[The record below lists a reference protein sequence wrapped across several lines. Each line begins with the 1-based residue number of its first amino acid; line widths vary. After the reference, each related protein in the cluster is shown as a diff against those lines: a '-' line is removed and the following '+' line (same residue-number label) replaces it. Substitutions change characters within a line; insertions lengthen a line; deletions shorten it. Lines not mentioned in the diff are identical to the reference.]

1 MNTLPILSLSHYS
14 SLSILT
20 SSALYKTALLP
31 QTFISSQTLGFCS
44 PKSLRTPNS
53 PRFKAS
59 FNSPSSLYPI
69 EPQLSDD
76 EEEEEEEEEDEDDD
90 DDDVAADEYNVVSG
104 EVSDGVGVGV
114 EVELSDDEIGG
125 ASIAVETEVLTRHE
139 EFKWQRVE
147 RLCNEVKLFGE
158 DIIDVDELASIH
170 DFRIDKFQVHFQFKI
185 LKSQTKPK
193 VSVIQVI
200 LDLMY
205 IFFQRLAIQAFLRG
219 SSVVVSA
226 PTSSGKTLIAE
237 AAAVATVAR
246 GRRIF
251 YTTPLK
257 ALSNQKF
264 REFRYRSSFFHAN

>member
-1 MNTLPILSLSHYS
+1 MNTLSILSLSHYS

-20 SSALYKTALLP
+20 SSTLYRTTLFP

-90 DDDVAADEYNVVSG
+90 DDDVAADEYDVVSG
-104 EVSDGVGVGV
+104 EASDGVGV

-170 DFRIDKFQVHFQFKI
+170 DFRIDKFQVHFHFQFKI

-193 VSVIQVI
+193 VSVILVI
-200 LDLMY
+200 LDLIY
-205 IFFQRLAIQAFLRG
+205 IFLSAIGNTSILERLIGGGFCAD
-219 SSVVVSA
+219 
-226 PTSSGKTLIAE
+226 E
-237 AAAVATVAR
+237 
-246 GRRIF
+246 
-251 YTTPLK
+251 
-257 ALSNQKF
+257 
-264 REFRYRSSFFHAN
+264 

>member
-1 MNTLPILSLSHYS
+1 MNTLSILSLSHYS

-20 SSALYKTALLP
+20 SSALYKTTLFP

-44 PKSLRTPNS
+44 PKSLRTPLPNS

-90 DDDVAADEYNVVSG
+90 DDDVAADEYDVVSG
-104 EVSDGVGVGV
+104 EVSDGVGV

-125 ASIAVETEVLTRHE
+125 ASTAVETEVLTRHE

-170 DFRIDKFQVHFQFKI
+170 DFRIDKFQVHFQFKV

-200 LDLMY
+200 
-205 IFFQRLAIQAFLRG
+205 
-219 SSVVVSA
+219 
-226 PTSSGKTLIAE
+226 
-237 AAAVATVAR
+237 
-246 GRRIF
+246 
-251 YTTPLK
+251 
-257 ALSNQKF
+257 
-264 REFRYRSSFFHAN
+264 

>member
-20 SSALYKTALLP
+20 SSALYKTTLFP
-31 QTFISSQTLGFCS
+31 QTSISSQTLGFCS

-90 DDDVAADEYNVVSG
+90 DDDVAADEYDVVSG
-104 EVSDGVGVGV
+104 EVSDGVEV
-114 EVELSDDEIGG
+114 EVELSDDEISR
-125 ASIAVETEVLTRHE
+125 ASIALETEVLTRHE

-170 DFRIDKFQVHFQFKI
+170 DFRIDKFQVHFHFQFKI

-193 VSVIQVI
+193 VSVILVI
-200 LDLMY
+200 LDLIY
-205 IFFQRLAIQAFLRG
+205 IFLSAIGNTSILERLIGGGFC
-219 SSVVVSA
+219 SD
-226 PTSSGKTLIAE
+226 E
-237 AAAVATVAR
+237 
-246 GRRIF
+246 
-251 YTTPLK
+251 
-257 ALSNQKF
+257 
-264 REFRYRSSFFHAN
+264 